1 MCHWVA
7 LYREYPDIHFIY
19 DTKMADFHRQMD
31 LLYLPEYEWLW
42 KGDHIRHYH
51 INDYDGGYMDWSNM
65 KVLAPGKG
73 HIDFDRFFAFI
84 DRIGYRDT
92 FTFEATGFD
101 KQGIVHTDMLNEQF
115 DWARSRL
122 GRMI

>member
-1 MCHWVA
+1 
-7 LYREYPDIHFIY
+7 
-19 DTKMADFHRQMD
+19 
-31 LLYLPEYEWLW
+31 
-42 KGDHIRHYH
+42 
-51 INDYDGGYMDWSNM
+51 MDWSNL

-101 KQGIVHTDMLNEQF
+101 KQGTVHTDMLNEQF
-115 DWARSRL
+115 DWAHARL
-122 GRMI
+122 DRLK